1 MRICFTLD
9 DVLRGKTMQIGKVYK
24 KYIDGDIDL
33 DSLDF
38 STNEY
43 HEIFKFDTK
52 SEWNKF
58 LYSDYAYEIFGE
70 APVTKKGVDKE
81 FNLWHVSLQ
90 DFETDE
96 DIEVLFANPFEFN
109 ASIGFTCFFLSKIA
123 TRVREIHF
131 PMNSSDIWDKC
142 DVLVTA
148 DPKLISEKPE
158 GKICVKIKMPYN
170 EDLEADYTYEDLSDA
185 LDGNK
190 LLENIFNND

>member
-38 STNEY
+38 SSNEY

-148 DPKLISEKPE
+148 DPKLIGEKPE

>member
-38 STNEY
+38 SSNEY
-43 HEIFKFDTK
+43 HEIFKFDSK

-148 DPKLISEKPE
+148 DPKLICEKPE

-170 EDLEADYTYEDLSDA
+170 ENLEADYTYEDLSDA

>member
-38 STNEY
+38 SSNEY
-43 HEIFKFDTK
+43 HEIFKFDSK

-148 DPKLISEKPE
+148 DPKLIGEKPE